1 MELITILTTFLSV
14 CLYIFIPPILDGIE
28 RKIKA
33 NIQTRYGPP
42 TIFQTWYDILKL
54 MSKELIMSTKVRY
67 LILPLSISLT
77 LTLFL
82 AIVIS
87 LSIVSTT
94 SLLSFYPYAALFLVI
109 VISIHALHLLL
120 YISSANPF
128 SIIGTFRIISI
139 DVANEVGF
147 AAFLVLTMVSRYV
160 NSSASLS
167 LFILSFIPLLIAV
180 YVSSRRLPYDL
191 HEAEPELASGSIIE
205 LSGPI
210 LGLYIYNH
218 LLEKYLLISIPVAL
232 IMLMFGLNVGNQSL
246 HLLLLHIFAAIIYM
260 VFSIVSTI
268 LGRSRIDLAFKTLI
282 LIYSLAIIIWIGVY
296 IFEQTL

>member
-282 LIYSLAIIIWIGVY
+282 LIYSLAIII
-296 IFEQTL
+296 